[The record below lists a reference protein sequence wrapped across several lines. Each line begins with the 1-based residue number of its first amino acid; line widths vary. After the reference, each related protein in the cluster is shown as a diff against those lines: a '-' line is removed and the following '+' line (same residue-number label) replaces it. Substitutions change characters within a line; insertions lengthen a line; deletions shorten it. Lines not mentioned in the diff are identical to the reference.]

1 MRCFPPLLITLLVAA
16 APPQANAHDWYTGL
30 HSPEGRRL
38 LRQAGMPPCALPA
51 ERGDRT
57 GGDRGERGLVA
68 GRVRQGATP
77 LLARWLGPRLL
88 DRPMGQALLPLHHP
102 ARHGR
107 PRASSTLAPATRTSR
122 FAALAS

>member
-1 MRCFPPLLITLLVAA
+1 MRCSPPLLIALLVAA
-16 APPQANAHDWYTGL
+16 APPQANAPDWYTGL

-88 DRPMGQALLPLHHP
+88 DRPVGQAFLPLHHP
-102 ARHGR
+102 AQPGR
-107 PRASSTLAPATRTSR
+107 PQRAPLSTPAIRTVS
-122 FAALAS
+122 LL